1 MFSENLHEWQEFY
14 TTTAQISTLSYV
26 TKVLWVLQR
35 QKFLR
40 NNVFQIFS
48 WVLQILLFDCSWSH
62 KHNFRATTS
71 GGFYSSLLVPRGPG
85 AVSNRLQQG
94 WIWFWDFQ
102 PNWFLA
108 SAQIFKYCTSTPCL
122 FTLPLQSNSVVSS
135 VFLLLHTGAVCTMR
149 TLNPINLR
157 IDSSHNHSFANS
169 AQAPPCLSS

>member
-14 TTTAQISTLSYV
+14 TTTAQISTLSHV
-26 TKVLWVLQR
+26 TKDLWVLQR

-108 SAQIFKYCTSTPCL
+108 SAQIFKYCTSTSL
-122 FTLPLQSNSVVSS
+122 FVLPPSAVQFCGVKCFPPTTHWCSV
-135 VFLLLHTGAVCTMR
+135 
-149 TLNPINLR
+149 
-157 IDSSHNHSFANS
+157 HNAHLKPNQFENWFFT
-169 AQAPPCLSS
+169 